1 MGRAGVALA
10 GWTILLC
17 FSSIAAQNESCTTE
31 TCGVSTCEAGRE
43 LEVSLEGTSLEISCN
58 LCLENFYKAEES
70 ADPCLACGDGLVSEV
85 GAVVCTLEAGFWR
98 TSNTSDIVYEC
109 PNADACVGG
118 ATVETYCS
126 DGFKGPL
133 CAVCENDYYPSG
145 SYECLECSGGNA
157 ASSMITIIVFLAALA
172 VFLVV
177 LSKASST
184 LEEKAREHDDDA
196 NDAAASNVMTVGTN
210 SKVFKFIK
218 QWKDTLVVRFKIL
231 VTHFQIVTTFPVVL
245 DVQWPEAFNRYAD
258 KVSVISLDFWGLLSQ
273 SCWFQPDFL
282 KQLVFT
288 TLLPLGIVAV
298 LMAQYAKTVRT
309 RSTEASRR
317 AAFDNTAGGVLLT
330 GFFFYIVTSTL
341 IMEAFDCQDFDDG
354 SSYLKADFRIS
365 CGSNKYT
372 FIYVYAIIMAIIFP
386 AGIPLTYLAVL
397 YLGKE
402 RINPDPVH
410 PEVSIKKRESDATIK
425 KTKFLWG
432 TYRPAVYYYEVWE
445 CVRKLFLTGLLVY
458 FEQGTST
465 QVVIAMLITLAGL
478 RVLAG
483 LRPYQRE
490 DENNLA
496 EASLWVTFLTLFAG
510 LLIKADVA
518 DEDGYDTVALGVIL
532 SIMNAAL
539 FALAAFQILWT
550 TSQFFKEKCGGAFG
564 IDISKKQRPDGQGP
578 SSGRVGEQYQQHLQ
592 QQQQRQQQQR
602 QQQQQQQQHAPLSA
616 SPEARTARAGRPGKP
631 FEQSPR
637 HRSPV
642 PMNNPIRGGGRVPQQ
657 SGKANNYRSAG
668 SVA

>member
-10 GWTILLC
+10 SWTILLWL
-17 FSSIAAQNESCTTE
+17 SSVAAQNESCTTE
-31 TCGVSTCEAGRE
+31 TCGVSTCEPGSE

-157 ASSMITIIVFLAALA
+157 ASSMITIILFLAALA

-196 NDAAASNVMTVGTN
+196 NDAAASNVMAAGTN
-210 SKVFKFIK
+210 SKVFKFVK

-341 IMEAFDCQDFDDG
+341 IMEAFDCQDFEDG

-365 CGSNKYT
+365 CNSNKYT
-372 FIYVYAIIMAIIFP
+372 FIYV
-386 AGIPLTYLAVL
+386 
-397 YLGKE
+397 
-402 RINPDPVH
+402 
-410 PEVSIKKRESDATIK
+410 
-425 KTKFLWG
+425 
-432 TYRPAVYYYEVWE
+432 
-445 CVRKLFLTGLLVY
+445 
-458 FEQGTST
+458 
-465 QVVIAMLITLAGL
+465 
-478 RVLAG
+478 
-483 LRPYQRE
+483 
-490 DENNLA
+490 
-496 EASLWVTFLTLFAG
+496 
-510 LLIKADVA
+510 
-518 DEDGYDTVALGVIL
+518 
-532 SIMNAAL
+532 
-539 FALAAFQILWT
+539 
-550 TSQFFKEKCGGAFG
+550 
-564 IDISKKQRPDGQGP
+564 
-578 SSGRVGEQYQQHLQ
+578 SG
-592 QQQQRQQQQR
+592 
-602 QQQQQQQQHAPLSA
+602 
-616 SPEARTARAGRPGKP
+616 
-631 FEQSPR
+631 
-637 HRSPV
+637 
-642 PMNNPIRGGGRVPQQ
+642 
-657 SGKANNYRSAG
+657 SAG
-668 SVA
+668 